1 MVTAVLITSGEIS
14 VSLRKLPLVN
24 ANHYF
29 RCTGV
34 NVQES
39 LKLSAQFGA
48 GHTTVHTCTGVRE
61 VAGHGT
67 GQHCLVRVIW
77 TS

>member
-1 MVTAVLITSGEIS
+1 MLKAVLITSGEIS

-67 GQHCLVRVIW
+67 G
-77 TS
+77 